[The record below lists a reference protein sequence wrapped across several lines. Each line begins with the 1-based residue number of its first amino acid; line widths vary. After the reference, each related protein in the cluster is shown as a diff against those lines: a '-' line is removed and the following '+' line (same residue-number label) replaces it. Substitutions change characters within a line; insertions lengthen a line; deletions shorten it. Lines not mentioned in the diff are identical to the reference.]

1 VATPTPPT
9 TTPTARSM
17 SASTRSTTSTG
28 PRARAARRRA
38 TPTPTLSALTSF
50 VRAAPR
56 APRAPAA
63 PRAPGTYSWSL
74 FVWLTLL
81 VGVFLHRAMGR
92 QHLEVLVDVRRVR
105 LLQLQVSSRCC
116 SRARSRSR
124 AAWCAPPLSL
134 AVALAPP
141 LSTSPRPPFS
151 FLLFDASTHAVKLQ

>member
-1 VATPTPPT
+1 MATPTPPT

-56 APRAPAA
+56 APAA
-63 PRAPGTYSWSL
+63 PRVPGTYLWSL